1 MLARLATRSLAGGLG
16 RAAFRTSAARM
27 IALGDK
33 VPAVEVDY
41 LFPPE
46 KVNMAERLKGKKTII
61 VGLPGAFTPV

>member
-1 MLARLATRSLAGGLG
+1 LLACAPGSLPLQ
-16 RAAFRTSAARM
+16 